1 MIQICFCDEHTV
13 RIFDIKTQ
21 MVTTILGMP
30 GRAGRRYGAATV
42 TLLREPLGLAADPAG
57 NIYIADTGNDR
68 INFFETS
75 TGEMHTLIYQAQ
87 EGATPDQK
95 STNADI
101 VDGHGRGTMLRGPC
115 ALRLNLTDGRLLI
128 AERDG
133 HRLRRVV
140 TPPAMELA
148 RPEFYQLLT
157 QSTKTLRELMSSTLA
172 DYRRLGTIFQQAN
185 SAVDVLS
192 RNAVKG
198 RQSHFAREAKRL
210 RQHYA
215 KLKAP
220 GSEEEQTAMLGVLLM
235 ALPRIH
241 DLGQLL
247 DNSNPPSAALTSVLF
262 NKLPDLIQQYH
273 WQTEDVLVDL
283 TMLWH
288 LVSTE
293 LLSVHSLSL
302 VFLSEGFQS
311 CSTMD
316 PTNRHVVELLRQII
330 DLATRPSK
338 RAATVSETDFEVLTT
353 AVVRWLW
360 VHQQRWSTGNTD
372 VDAALSLLLAKT
384 GLGVSLKPSPKA
396 DGAVSASPE
405 APALA
410 QHGGDRP
417 AYSFSPVEVSV
428 LWWTAFTTHLT
439 AADAGVAAW
448 LLSEQMQRLCSDS
461 GSQLKSVLAKIPA
474 IMLICKGASPP
485 ITALLEHVVSGI
497 RNGARYALQL
507 EWRDLTPLVCAT
519 RGEFLVSPD
528 TPQAQSQVI
537 RVRPAT
543 AEAAVDT
550 QLLRQ
555 REALYRI
562 AAATANLVFKGDE
575 LTLDNL
581 LVPGQADFVA
591 SFLSWYKDELASRS
605 QLRLYAEEGQE
616 AARAW
621 TEVLNKEQAM
631 RQALRRLK
639 ALVHDETYTP
649 TMLSAMQRIG
659 ERFLPLWKH
668 IDAHAAQD
676 PRKHMQTTVSQLR
689 DRFDTLHD
697 ICDALLLYSE
707 DAELLQTTAK
717 QFGDMPVRCLRLTL
731 RCSPATDAMEGEEA
745 PPPTVDEGGGQ
756 ISGPLSDA
764 LPWLSTVYKL
774 HVFQS
779 LWGKPNA
786 MYRAMVI
793 YHDAMTKGRRLE
805 ADCALSTWDE
815 IHLKA

>member
-1 MIQICFCDEHTV
+1 M

-30 GRAGRRYGAATV
+30 GRTGRRYGAATV

-68 INFFETS
+68 INFFEAS
-75 TGEMHTLIYQAQ
+75 TGEMHPLIYQAL
-87 EGATPDQK
+87 EGAAPDQNRI
-95 STNADI
+95 NADI
-101 VDGHGRGTMLRGPC
+101 VDGHGRGTTLRAPC

-148 RPEFYQLLT
+148 RPELYQLLT
-157 QSTKTLRELMSSTLA
+157 QSTKALRELMSTTLA
-172 DYRRLGTIFQQAN
+172 DYRRLKAIFQQAD
-185 SAVDVLS
+185 SAVDILS
-192 RNAVKG
+192 RNALNS
-198 RQSHFAREAKRL
+198 RQSHFVREAKRL
-210 RQHYA
+210 RQHNA
-215 KLKAP
+215 ELKAP
-220 GSEEEQTAMLGVLLM
+220 GSEEEQTAIISVLLM
-235 ALPRIH
+235 VLPRIH

-247 DNSNPPSAALTSVLF
+247 DSKSPPSTALASVFL

-273 WQTEDVLVDL
+273 WQSEDVLVDL
-283 TMLWH
+283 TMLWQ
-288 LVSTE
+288 LASTE

-316 PTNRHVVELLRQII
+316 PTNRHIIELLRQII

-338 RAATVSETDFEVLTT
+338 IAAPVSKTDFEVLTT

-360 VHQQRWSTGNTD
+360 IHQQRWSTGNAD
-372 VDAALSLLLAKT
+372 VDAALSLFLTKT
-384 GLGVSLKPSPKA
+384 GLDVSPKPQPKT
-396 DGAVSASPE
+396 DEAVSATPE
-405 APALA
+405 TPALA

-417 AYSFSPVEVSV
+417 AYSFSPVEIAV

-439 AADAGVAAW
+439 EADAGVAAW

-474 IMLICKGASPP
+474 IMLTCEGVSPP

-497 RNGARYALQL
+497 CSGASYALQL

-519 RGEFLVSPD
+519 RGEFLVTSD
-528 TPQAQSQVI
+528 TPQAVPQVI

-543 AEAAVDT
+543 ADAAADT
-550 QLLRQ
+550 QLLCQ
-555 REALYRI
+555 REALYKI
-562 AAATANLVFKGDE
+562 AAATAQLVFKSDE

-591 SFLSWYKDELASRS
+591 SFLSWYKDELALRS

-621 TEVLNKEQAM
+621 TDVLDKEQAM

-668 IDAHAAQD
+668 IDANHAQD
-676 PRKHMQTTVSQLR
+676 PRKHMQTIVSQLR
-689 DRFDTLHD
+689 DRFDTLRD

-707 DAELLQTTAK
+707 DAELLQTTEK
-717 QFGDMPVRCLRLTL
+717 QFGDMPIRYLRFTL
-731 RCSPATDAMEGEEA
+731 RFGPATDAVVGEEA
-745 PPPTVDEGGGQ
+745 PQPANVEDGGQ
-756 ISGPLSDA
+756 ISEPLSDA

-774 HVFQS
+774 HAFQS
-779 LWGKPNA
+779 LWGKP
-786 MYRAMVI
+786 
-793 YHDAMTKGRRLE
+793 TKCTHGLWRF
-805 ADCALSTWDE
+805 T
-815 IHLKA
+815 LKS